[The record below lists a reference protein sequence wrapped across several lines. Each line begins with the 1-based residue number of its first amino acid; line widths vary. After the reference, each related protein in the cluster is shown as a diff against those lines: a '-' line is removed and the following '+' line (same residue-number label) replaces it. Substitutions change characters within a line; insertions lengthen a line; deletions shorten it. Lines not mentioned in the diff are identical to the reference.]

1 MILKD
6 HEALI
11 VFSNCGLSKGHY
23 PQRPMKKSFCQSLI
37 CFAAILFSLGFSVIS
52 PTGSITGAIKD
63 PAGAPFPG
71 VQLTLINVAT
81 GAKRT
86 AVSDSIGG
94 FQFRQLE
101 PALWTLTA
109 EATGCKRVSMPVLV
123 QVDQVTAVQVAM
135 QLGKL
140 TEAVEIADAVTP
152 LLERGKST
160 LSAIK
165 DDRMISGLPLNGRQ
179 FLDLA
184 LLTPGV
190 IPAAPGAQGNGFNSA
205 GARSQ
210 SNVYLLD
217 GISNQDTQQNDAL
230 NQFRITD
237 AVQEFAVQTSVPT
250 AEFGR
255 GSGGQVNIVTKTGS
269 NEFHGSAFEFLRN
282 TRLNAADFFI
292 NKLGGQK
299 SVLNRNQFGATLG
312 GPVIPDRTFFFV
324 SYEGFRQTAPVV
336 RSTRVPTEAERAT
349 VTDIISKRLLDYWPL
364 PNASGTINYIA
375 NVRNED
381 DDDTGLLRIDQR
393 LGSRGWLSG
402 RWTEYRGSSFVA
414 GTTPL
419 TGGNQGE
426 PLQRSV
432 MLGETHVFSSRFLNE
447 FRFGYSRNRQER
459 QVQDFGLNAATI
471 FTDASGKALPGAIDA
486 VADPLNSGLP
496 TITIAGGYAGLGT
509 NANFPQGR
517 VSSTAELFD
526 NMSLSAPFG
535 STRHNWRWG
544 FHIRREDLRRY
555 LNRAS
560 RGAFNFAN
568 FADFAR
574 GQVNSSNIRTGSTL
588 AYWRRYPWDA
598 YWQDEFRVRENL
610 TLNFGIRYEYPSA
623 VKEIRGHATNFVPGV
638 GPMLAGSNQIL
649 NIDPA
654 LKGQSAIG
662 FRTADF
668 TLPESGVYSD
678 KNNFA
683 PMIGFAYSPR
693 IGDRLF
699 GANRT
704 VIRGGF
710 RIAYDD
716 LFNNVPSGM
725 ALGPPFNLQVTQT
738 ANVTQPG
745 KFRWAI
751 GFDQN
756 VPLISNFGRQGP
768 GTPTVGVL
776 SFQGIDPD
784 LRSAYLYQYNLGIQR
799 QLSDAFF
806 VEANYQG
813 SSGRR
818 LGMFVDV
825 NQPSV
830 IVRDPSRRGPVA
842 PNEQVFP
849 YPSFG
854 NAQVAKSI
862 GNSNYNG
869 LVMTAKYRNR
879 RGVFIESHYTF
890 GKSLD
895 YNSSYFGS
903 NNPPGETA
911 APADARNIRLEHGPS
926 AFDIRHR
933 FNLVYVIDLPVG
945 PGHKLF
951 GWNNALS
958 RWALGGWQVS
968 GITTLQSGYP
978 FTVLTGGQ
986 DTSGFNQSNAG
997 INPSGGNRPDL
1008 AKSGSLP
1015 QNNRNPDA
1023 AFDTSWFVTALAG
1036 RVGTSGRNQYY
1047 GPGLHNHDFAIAK
1060 KFPLGEQTGILFRAD
1075 FFNIFNHV
1083 NFANPISDLNN
1094 ANFGKITQTLG
1105 SAVSNSIGTSGGA
1118 AGGPR
1123 LIQFSLRLQF

>member
-1 MILKD
+1 MKRSFWQ
-6 HEALI
+6 I
-11 VFSNCGLSKGHY
+11 VVCVF
-23 PQRPMKKSFCQSLI
+23 
-37 CFAAILFSLGFSVIS
+37 AILFSLGFSVVS
-52 PTGSITGAIKD
+52 PTGNVSGVIKD
-63 PAGAPFPG
+63 PLGVPFPG
-71 VQLTLINVAT
+71 VQLTLINSAT

-86 AVSDSIGG
+86 AVSDASGG
-94 FQFRQLE
+94 FQFSQLE
-101 PALWTLTA
+101 PARWMLTA
-109 EATGCKRVSMPVLV
+109 EAAGCKRFSLPVLV
-123 QVDQVTAVQVAM
+123 QVDQVTTVQIAM

-140 TEAVEIADAVTP
+140 TEVVEITDAATP

-165 DDRMISGLPLNGRQ
+165 DGGMIGALPLNGRQ

-190 IPAAPGAQGNGFNSA
+190 IPAAPGTQGNGFNSA

-237 AVQEFAVQTSVPT
+237 AVLEFNVQTSVPT

-255 GSGGQVNIVTKTGS
+255 GSGGQINVVTKTGS

-282 TRLNAADFFI
+282 TRLNATDFFI

-312 GPVIPDRTFFFV
+312 GPIIPHRTFFFV

-336 RSTRVPTEAERAT
+336 RSTRVPTAAERAT

-364 PNASGTINYIA
+364 PNVSGTVNFIS

-381 DDDTGLLRIDQR
+381 DDDTGLLRIDHR
-393 LGSRGWLSG
+393 LSARGQLSG

-414 GTTPL
+414 GTIPL

-432 MLGETHVFSSRFLNE
+432 MLSETHVFSSRFLNE

-471 FTDASGKALPGAIDA
+471 FTDAGGRPLPGVIDA
-486 VADPLNSGLP
+486 ATDPLNSGLP
-496 TITIAGGYAGLGT
+496 TITIVGGFAGLGT

-517 VSSTAELFD
+517 VSSTTELFD

-535 STRHNWRWG
+535 SSRHDWRWG

-574 GQVNSSNIRTGSTL
+574 GQVNTSNFRTGSTL

-598 YWQDEFRVRENL
+598 YWQDEFRIRENL
-610 TLNFGIRYEYPSA
+610 SLNFGVRYEYPSA
-623 VKEIRGHATNFVPGV
+623 VKELRGHATNFVPGV
-638 GPMLAGSNQIL
+638 GPMLAGSNRIL
-649 NIDPA
+649 SIDPT
-654 LKGQSAIG
+654 LKGQAAIG
-662 FRTADF
+662 FQTADF

-683 PMIGFAYSPR
+683 PRFGFAYTPR
-693 IGDRLF
+693 IGRRLF
-699 GANRT
+699 GDNRT
-704 VIRGGF
+704 VIRGGV

-725 ALGPPFNLQVTQT
+725 ALGPPYNLQITQT

-756 VPLISNFGRQGP
+756 VPLISNFGKQGP

-776 SFQGIDPD
+776 SFQGIDPE

-799 QLSDAFF
+799 QLSRAFF

-818 LGMFVDV
+818 LGMFIDL
-825 NQPSV
+825 NQPAV

-842 PNEQVFP
+842 PNEQIFP
-849 YPSFG
+849 YSSFG
-854 NAQVAKSI
+854 NSQVAKSI

-869 LVMTAKYRNR
+869 LVLRGNYRNS
-879 RGVFIESHYTF
+879 RGVLVEGHYTF

-903 NNPPGETA
+903 NNPPGETG
-911 APADARNIRLEHGPS
+911 APADARNLRLEHGPS

-933 FNLVYVIDLPVG
+933 FNLVYLIDLPVG
-945 PGHKLF
+945 PGHKLL
-951 GWNNALS
+951 GWNNGFS
-958 RWALGGWQVS
+958 RWTFGGWQIS
-968 GITTLQSGYP
+968 GVTTIQSGYP
-978 FTVLTGGQ
+978 FTVVMGGQ
-986 DTSGFNQSNAG
+986 DTSGFNQSNTG
-997 INPSGGNRPDL
+997 NNPSGGNRPDL
-1008 AKSGSLP
+1008 AKPGPLP

-1023 AFDTSWFVTALAG
+1023 AFDTTWFVTALAG
-1036 RVGTSGRNQYY
+1036 RTGTSGRNQYY
-1047 GPGLHNHDFAIAK
+1047 GPGLHNHDLAIAK
-1060 KFPLGEQTGILFRAD
+1060 NFPLGEEAHIQFRAD
-1075 FFNIFNHV
+1075 FFNLFNQV

-1094 ANFGKITQTLG
+1094 SNFGKITQTLG

-1118 AGGPR
+1118 VGGPR
-1123 LIQFSLRLQF
+1123 LIQFSLRVQF